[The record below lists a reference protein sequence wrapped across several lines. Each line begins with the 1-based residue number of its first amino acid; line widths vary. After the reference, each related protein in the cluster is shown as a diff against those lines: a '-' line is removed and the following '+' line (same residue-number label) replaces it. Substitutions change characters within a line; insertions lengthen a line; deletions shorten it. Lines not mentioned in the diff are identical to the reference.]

1 MAPQRG
7 EKRTLT
13 PEAFGQFLRWLSK
26 DDELAVQEYQRI
38 RTKLIR
44 FFIHK
49 GCTDADDLFD
59 KTVDIVVAKVESG
72 EEYHNPLAYCY
83 GVARNVWHE
92 DTRERKSVPL
102 EVDVASPEHPDAR
115 PHEQELQ
122 CLDRCLAR
130 LSPGDNQVDVKARTE
145 TGDVFFEVSMTDAW
159 VWDMYRPARFAKNV
173 KVLTFKDVNVEELS
187 QQEIDPPKA

>member
-13 PEAFGQFLRWLSK
+13 PEAFGQFLRWLSR

-59 KTVDIVVAKVESG
+59 KTVDIVVAKVESC

-115 PHEQELQ
+115 
-122 CLDRCLAR
+122 R
-130 LSPGDNQVDVKARTE
+130 ARTGA
-145 TGDVFFEVSMTDAW
+145 TVSGSLPGSIIARRPRRRNPLS
-159 VWDMYRPARFAKNV
+159 RPARGRQ
-173 KVLTFKDVNVEELS
+173 DSS
-187 QQEIDPPKA
+187 QAGTSRWRWRDECVAHPSVQNPKRTPYLCC

>member
-26 DDELAVQEYQRI
+26 DDALAVQEYQRI

-102 EVDVASPEHPDAR
+102 EIDVASPEHPDAK
-115 PHEQELQ
+115 PHELELQ

-130 LSPGDNQVDVKARTE
+130 LSPGDRDVVTRYHGQHGRDKIRVRQGLADGAGGMNALRIRVCRIRKE
-145 TGDVFFEVSMTDAW
+145 LRICV
-159 VWDMYRPARFAKNV
+159 
-173 KVLTFKDVNVEELS
+173 VECSKRLLH
-187 QQEIDPPKA
+187 

>member
-13 PEAFGQFLRWLSK
+13 PEAFGQFLRWLSR
-26 DDELAVQEYQRI
+26 DDELAVQEYQQI

-59 KTVDIVVAKVESG
+59 KTVDIVVAKVEISEG
-72 EEYHNPLAYCY
+72 CHNPLAYCY

-122 CLDRCLAR
+122 CSRSLPGSIIAR
-130 LSPGDNQVDVKARTE
+130 RPRRRNPLS
-145 TGDVFFEVSMTDAW
+145 
-159 VWDMYRPARFAKNV
+159 RPARGRQDSSRLRGLADGAGGMNALRIRVCRIRKELRICV
-173 KVLTFKDVNVEELS
+173 VECTKRLLN
-187 QQEIDPPKA
+187 